1 MGGIVLLVSAN
12 KFQELQM
19 KDKSL
24 EEIDL
29 LKLLVCALSFISIC
43 TALILFLLLPTLKN
57 YKQTNL
63 VENSQLAI
71 LKAVKSKFDLSE
83 NKIATLR
90 NENNKSLEQ
99 FEQNFN
105 IGNFDTFL
113 QKYFQN
119 VKIQEVKLEKQEKYL
134 KNILA
139 VHATM
144 NNPKRLYDFI
154 DALKNYD
161 NLIKLDYPLNL
172 KAGNK
177 DIQISFNLKIYG
189 I

>member
-1 MGGIVLLVSAN
+1 
-12 KFQELQM
+12 M

-90 NENNKSLEQ
+90 NENNKS
-99 FEQNFN
+99 
-105 IGNFDTFL
+105 
-113 QKYFQN
+113 
-119 VKIQEVKLEKQEKYL
+119 
-134 KNILA
+134 
-139 VHATM
+139 
-144 NNPKRLYDFI
+144 
-154 DALKNYD
+154 
-161 NLIKLDYPLNL
+161 
-172 KAGNK
+172 
-177 DIQISFNLKIYG
+177 
-189 I
+189 

>member
-1 MGGIVLLVSAN
+1 
-12 KFQELQM
+12 M

-24 EEIDL
+24 EEVDL
-29 LKLLVCALSFISIC
+29 LKLIVCALSFISVC

-57 YKQTNL
+57 YKQANL
-63 VENSQLAI
+63 RENSQLAI
-71 LKAVKSKFDLSE
+71 LKAAQSKFDFSE
-83 NKIATLR
+83 NKITTLR

-105 IGNFDTFL
+105 IGNFDVFL

-119 VKIQEVKLEKQEKYL
+119 VKIQEIKPEKQEKYL
-134 KNILA
+134 KNRLIIK
-139 VHATM
+139 ATM
-144 NNPKRLYDFI
+144 NNPRKLYDLI
-154 DALKNYD
+154 DALKNYN

-172 KAGNK
+172 KAQDEGIKINF
-177 DIQISFNLKIYG
+177 IIKIYG